1 VTYYPNT
8 LVAGKYPY
16 GTLVDLECD
25 PDHWTSGQSQNLF
38 NVACFGGLWEG
49 KSVAPEC
56 NKKCL
61 TAAFPTVA
69 NAQVTNDPLVDLWHL
84 EELNY
89 ECQVDSK
96 DYETMFA
103 NGEPSKITCN
113 DGSLDAAALICY
125 RKCDSSDFQLFG
137 TGMTTVPDLGDPVSD
152 EPFFIDHEATVTYT
166 CPDGS
171 TPTNTPVRTCKN
183 GNPDPP
189 FELPG
194 GGQDRPTC

>member
-1 VTYYPNT
+1 VTVTYNPTT

-25 PDHWTSGQSQNLF
+25 TDHYTSTKLQNSF
-38 NVACFGGLWEG
+38 NVACSGGTWEG
-49 KSVAPEC
+49 RTVAPEC

-61 TAAFPTVA
+61 TSAFPTVA
-69 NAQVTNDPLVDLWHL
+69 NADVTNSPLLDLWHL

-89 ECQVDSK
+89 ECDVDNQG
-96 DYETMFA
+96 YLNMFA

-113 DGSLDAAALICY
+113 DGSLDAAALVCY
-125 RKCDSSDFQLFG
+125 RMCNSDDFRLFHV
-137 TGMTTVPDLGDPVSD
+137 TGMTSVPDLGGA
-152 EPFFIDHEATVTYT
+152 PFLIDHEDTVTYT

-171 TPTNTPVRTCKN
+171 TPTNTPVRTCIN
-183 GNPDPP
+183 GEVQPP

-194 GGQDRPTC
+194 GFTDRPMC